1 MTVREE
7 IQDLVLRAAR
17 RVLETTRGELSPAE
31 AQRLCT
37 NIEERIPVYTGRYP
51 ILGLLDQFDAAADAG
66 HAGTVATNSA
76 ITEQRGEPHL
86 GWDESLGRF
95 TTPVSDQWRQ
105 AIQESAAEATENHFN
120 TATALFEKGQRAQ
133 ATEHL
138 CSGIVCSIAAT
149 AALMGWPHRDRDD
162 DLKVVVGLATGSLP
176 AEGESI
182 YKLLKTASREG
193 QDLNSAFAAAMGQPT
208 DVRSGAYDEAG
219 RTQDEA
225 MLFAKTVVDLADQL
239 GRKLL

>member
-1 MTVREE
+1 MNVRDE
-7 IQDLVLRAAR
+7 IRDVILRAAR
-17 RVLETTRGELSPAE
+17 RVLETTRGDLSPAE

-66 HAGTVATNSA
+66 HAGTVATSSA
-76 ITEQRGEPHL
+76 IAEQRREPRL
-86 GWDESLGRF
+86 GWDESLATF

-105 AIQESAAEATENHFN
+105 AIQKSAAEATESHFN
-120 TATALFEKGQRAQ
+120 TATVLFEKGQRDQ

-138 CSGIVCSIAAT
+138 CRGIVCSIAAT
-149 AALMGWPHRDRDD
+149 AALMGWPHRDQDD
-162 DLKVVVGLATGSLP
+162 DLRAVVGLATGVLP
-176 AEGESI
+176 TEGESI
-182 YKLLKTASREG
+182 YKLLKSASQEG

-208 DVRSGAYDEAG
+208 DVRSGAYDDAG

-225 MLFAKTVVDLADQL
+225 MLFAKTVVNLADQL
-239 GRKLL
+239 ARKLL